1 MKNRYENLH
10 RHVCEKRMDVSTT
23 RMIMYDL
30 IVLQF
35 SLFINLYVSRFF

>member
-1 MKNRYENLH
+1 M
-10 RHVCEKRMDVSTT
+10 HVCEKHTDVSTT

-35 SLFINLYVSRFF
+35 SLFINLSVSRFF